1 MNSALKARIKH
12 GKKPTAVG
20 KRVKNKTK
28 KRKGVK

>member
-12 GKKPTAVG
+12 GKKSTAKG
-20 KRVKNKTK
+20 KKVKKYTK